1 MRILTQFSSIFVI
14 VSMETHGEA
23 ANEVVNETGGKKANN
38 SSRSRNTER
47 ERKTSSR
54 RKITSEYDEQ
64 QYNNR
69 TGVYKPSTKQRQ
81 LSLAITTINIKDVY
95 VYDRRSTYEG
105 KKGDRKPKAGS
116 QATNRRK

>member
-47 ERKTSSR
+47 EREKQAQDEKSHRNMMNNNIIIELGYINQAPSSV
-54 RKITSEYDEQ
+54 SY
-64 QYNNR
+64 
-69 TGVYKPSTKQRQ
+69 
-81 LSLAITTINIKDVY
+81 LSLLQ
-95 VYDRRSTYEG
+95 R
-105 KKGDRKPKAGS
+105 
-116 QATNRRK
+116 